1 MDNQNDFSGTVTNI
15 NIKAKQSMD
24 RKTYMVSSRVVF
36 LENEEED
43 INMKADTFITNFRK
57 QLKIERQE
65 SLQRFH
71 QKTRR
76 SA

>member
-1 MDNQNDFSGTVTNI
+1 MDNQNGFSDSVTNI
-15 NIKAKQSMD
+15 NMKNKLSMD
-24 RKTYMVSSRVVF
+24 RKKYMMSRIVF
-36 LENEEED
+36 LENEED

-71 QKTRR
+71 EMTRR

>member
-1 MDNQNDFSGTVTNI
+1 M
-15 NIKAKQSMD
+15 M
-24 RKTYMVSSRVVF
+24 SRIVF
-36 LENEEED
+36 LENEED

-71 QKTRR
+71 EMTRR

>member
-1 MDNQNDFSGTVTNI
+1 MNNQNDFSSSVTDI
-15 NIKAKQSMD
+15 NMKAKNSMD
-24 RKTYMVSSRVVF
+24 RKKYMMSRVVF
-36 LENEEED
+36 LENEDD

-71 QKTRR
+71 QMTRQ

>member
-1 MDNQNDFSGTVTNI
+1 MDNQNDFSGSVTNI
-15 NIKAKQSMD
+15 NMKAKHSMD
-24 RKTYMVSSRVVF
+24 RKEYMVSRVVF
-36 LENEEED
+36 LENEED

-71 QKTRR
+71 QMTRR

>member
-1 MDNQNDFSGTVTNI
+1 M
-15 NIKAKQSMD
+15 KAKNSMD
-24 RKTYMVSSRVVF
+24 RKKYMMSRVVF
-36 LENEEED
+36 LENEDD

-71 QKTRR
+71 QMTRR

>member
-1 MDNQNDFSGTVTNI
+1 MNNQNDFSSSVTDI
-15 NIKAKQSMD
+15 NMKAKNSMD
-24 RKTYMVSSRVVF
+24 RKKYMVSRVVF
-36 LENEEED
+36 LENEDD

-71 QKTRR
+71 QMTRQ